1 MPSTIQE
8 MMAMVEVAIV
18 EVVMVTLLLLWFL
31 FLFLLLKL
39 GELWLGK
46 TKVQSADSISCS
58 NLTASRRVVR
68 EKELQVDNRES
79 QVYWAAAQHK
89 VASATRKPIYIEVLR
104 REEDSER
111 NCRRQQDK

>member
-31 FLFLLLKL
+31 FLVLLLKL

-58 NLTASRRVVR
+58 N
-68 EKELQVDNRES
+68 
-79 QVYWAAAQHK
+79 
-89 VASATRKPIYIEVLR
+89 
-104 REEDSER
+104 
-111 NCRRQQDK
+111 